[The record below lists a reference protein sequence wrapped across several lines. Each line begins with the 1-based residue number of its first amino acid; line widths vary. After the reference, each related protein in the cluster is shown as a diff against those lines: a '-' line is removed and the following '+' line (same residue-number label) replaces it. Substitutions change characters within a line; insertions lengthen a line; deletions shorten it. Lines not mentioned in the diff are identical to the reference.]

1 MLDIGIPP
9 TMASHLSHFL
19 GVGPGCDARV
29 KGNTSY
35 SIGDHTFYQ
44 PKKCDNPAKKKMSVD
59 DGQAHLNICDTCLP
73 VFLKRK
79 EWLGFFDCALPGK
92 ADVVGS
98 KHYYDTV
105 LEVYREEHLD
115 SNPSPGVLRKWIEDL
130 VKEGENEDFGS
141 MPNPSFAEE
150 RKEEIQKELE
160 EINKKIPESRSV
172 FSEFLRL
179 IKQKMELEKE
189 LKSL

>member
-1 MLDIGIPP
+1 
-9 TMASHLSHFL
+9 MASHLSHFL

-44 PKKCDNPAKKKMSVD
+44 PNKCDNPAKKKMSVD
-59 DGQAHLNICDTCLP
+59 DGQAHLNICDTCLR
-73 VFLKRK
+73 VFLNRK
-79 EWLGFFDCALPGK
+79 DWLGFFDCTLPGK

-105 LEVYREEHLD
+105 LEVYKEELRIPH

-130 VKEGENEDFGS
+130 VKEGEN
-141 MPNPSFAEE
+141 EE

-172 FSEFLRL
+172 FSEFVRL